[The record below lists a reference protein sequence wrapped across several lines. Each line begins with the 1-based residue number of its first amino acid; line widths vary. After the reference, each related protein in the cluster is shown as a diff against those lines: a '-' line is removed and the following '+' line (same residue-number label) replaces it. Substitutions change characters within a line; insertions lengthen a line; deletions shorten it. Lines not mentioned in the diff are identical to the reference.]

1 MYYVR
6 DGANIARELAPQVSN
21 PRTEAQMRQRMQWA
35 NLVNFYKVSK
45 GWMGRKSFES
55 KPRTWTDYNAFMS
68 ANLGQTP
75 VYLTKQVADNGG
87 CILAPYVVTKGS
99 LPAIVT
105 QWDTEQEMFRTS
117 IVVDAALDDGT
128 TATVS
133 QLTDSILARNS
144 SYRQGDQLSFIVMF
158 NGRAYRPYVYAFEL
172 ILDSSDNRTISELFG
187 LDGQPFL
194 YFGNGY
200 IDVAP
205 DSLENPT
212 QGLAVGSAVVLSRT
226 ISGQTSVSSQS
237 IVLNPDG
244 QLEYVNATSEDAFE
258 TARES
263 YGIGQDVFLD
273 AGYSGA
279 QGGGG
284 GGGIIRSFAGV
295 YEPWESGVT
304 ETFFI
309 VDGGKNTFKA
319 SYGDAVVNTTRLTL
333 TARETLT
340 AEDYSLF
347 FTPTGGQ
354 RNQVGIS
361 VPPSN
366 LTLSITATRT
376 QALLVEN
383 KSGLFELV
391 DSDAYDSGQV
401 VATWRVSYP

>member
-6 DGANIARELAPQVSN
+6 DGVNIARELAPQVSN

-55 KPRTWTDYNAFMS
+55 KPRTWSDYNAFMS

-87 CILAPYVVTKGS
+87 CILAPYAVTKGS
-99 LPAIVT
+99 LPDIVT
-105 QWDTEQEMFRTS
+105 RWETAEEMFRTS
-117 IVVDAALDDGT
+117 IVVDDTLDDGT

-144 SYRQGDQLSFIVMF
+144 SYRQGDQLSFITMF

-212 QGLAVGSAVVLSRT
+212 QGLAVGCAVVLSRT

-237 IVLNPDG
+237 IVLNPDAQQEY
-244 QLEYVNATSEDAFE
+244 QLSTTETAFE

-279 QGGGG
+279 QGDGETSL
-284 GGGIIRSFAGV
+284 IRSFTGTYNSDYSANPV
-295 YEPWESGVT
+295 AFT
-304 ETFFI
+304 I
-309 VDGGKNTFKA
+309 VDGGRNTLRQSSQGGVTAPTPCTLVARGTLIADQDYCLAFNTPGQTPQSIA
-319 SYGDAVVNTTRLTL
+319 RSAVPSNNTL
-333 TARETLT
+333 TFSVPDTD
-340 AEDYSLF
+340 AERIQRQAGTYSLYQSD
-347 FTPTGGQ
+347 TVEGAPI
-354 RNQVGIS
+354 QVW
-361 VPPSN
+361 
-366 LTLSITATRT
+366 T
-376 QALLVEN
+376 
-383 KSGLFELV
+383 
-391 DSDAYDSGQV
+391 
-401 VATWRVSYP
+401 VSAD